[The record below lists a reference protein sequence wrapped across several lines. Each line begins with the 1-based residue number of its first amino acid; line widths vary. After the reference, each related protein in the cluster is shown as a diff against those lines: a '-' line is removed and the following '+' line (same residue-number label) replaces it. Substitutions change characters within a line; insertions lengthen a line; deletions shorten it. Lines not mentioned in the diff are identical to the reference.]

1 MWFDNFKKDKVN
13 KLQTMARAAEGY
25 GGETFWLPEG
35 LDIVFLNKQDRDSWS
50 ADFVFETE
58 IKFREE
64 LDDRGVGYNKE
75 PRYWAFIKYED
86 KIGERDAGD
95 IEVDLPQP
103 GEKALWGLKRPKWQ
117 RENM

>member
-1 MWFDNFKKDKVN
+1 MWEDIIKNKIN
-13 KLQTMARAAEGY
+13 KLQVMATAAEAY
-25 GGETFWLPEG
+25 NGETFWLDEG
-35 LDIVFLNKQDRDSWS
+35 LDIVFLNRQDRDSWS

-64 LDDRGVGYNKE
+64 IDKITNE

-103 GEKALWGLKRPKWQ
+103 GEKALWRLRRPNWQ
-117 RENM
+117 KENR